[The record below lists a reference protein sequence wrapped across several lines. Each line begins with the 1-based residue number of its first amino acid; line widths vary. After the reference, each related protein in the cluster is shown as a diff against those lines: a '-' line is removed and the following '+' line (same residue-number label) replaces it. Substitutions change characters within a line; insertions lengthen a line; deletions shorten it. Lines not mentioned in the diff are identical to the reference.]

1 MLKTLEIKETTVLQ
15 KNKCILNNVLVR
27 IAVDIEVNKIELF
40 RGKSAVHGA
49 LDRINTSQKTIQDM
63 DLKAT
68 SVEILIMMMEESGA
82 SHQILNLDI
91 VNH

>member
-49 LDRINTSQKTIQDM
+49 
-63 DLKAT
+63 
-68 SVEILIMMMEESGA
+68 
-82 SHQILNLDI
+82 
-91 VNH
+91 